1 LFIELQI
8 YSFVYFLF
16 PFLITIF
23 TAKTLPILNTKRI
36 VITGGPGTGKTS
48 IINELKKKDFYC
60 FEEIIRTLTLAAKK
74 ENDSSKHIS
83 NPIAFVNDPM
93 LFNTNLLN
101 GRIAQFKQA
110 NNIGHNISF
119 FDRGIPDVLAYMAFF
134 NQEYG
139 DAFIN
144 ACINNVYNHVFL
156 LPPWEAIYKSDSER
170 FETFEESKK
179 IHLHLEKIYKKFGY
193 SIIDVPFGTI
203 KERTKYIVN
212 VIENL

>member
-1 LFIELQI
+1 MK
-8 YSFVYFLF
+8 
-16 PFLITIF
+16 P
-23 TAKTLPILNTKRI
+23 KRI

-110 NNIGHNISF
+110 TNIDHSISF
-119 FDRGIPDVLAYMAFF
+119 FDRGIPDVLA
-134 NQEYG
+134 
-139 DAFIN
+139 
-144 ACINNVYNHVFL
+144 H
-156 LPPWEAIYKSDSER
+156 R
-170 FETFEESKK
+170 
-179 IHLHLEKIYKKFGY
+179 
-193 SIIDVPFGTI
+193 
-203 KERTKYIVN
+203 
-212 VIENL
+212 